1 MSGPAGALVHVED
14 GTGRQWGSG
23 FLADDR
29 GTVVTAYE
37 AVRDLPDILL
47 RPADGP
53 GRPVRV
59 GAVTLLPGSGLALL
73 CAPGLAAVPLPVAA
87 EEAARGAYV
96 LVAAGGWRQARVLG
110 PAPFAG
116 DGADGALAA
125 GLELAIGTDGRNAAR
140 PGGGAAGGPV
150 VEAATGQVVGVLTP
164 SLEVGRQGCFAVP
177 LRAAAQ
183 DAPGGALAA
192 LLARNEATVPALG
205 PGLNLAGALQLT
217 ATTVGSE
224 GPRGSSAPPVE
235 RPGTAAELAAFEDGP
250 CLVLGLVGAPGTGRT
265 TELAAFAARRA
276 AGACPAP
283 TVWLRGAD
291 LLPDDLD
298 VGDAARRA
306 LARAARIVEAAG
318 PAAPVEAAPRGD
330 ASPEE
335 VARLARRAGRP
346 LVLLL
351 DGPEEMP
358 PALAHRLSGWTTGT
372 AAWLARTGAK
382 LVVGCRPEYW
392 EQVCGLFP
400 GALRHAPAGPQQGRP
415 LTDCV
420 PLGDLPE
427 AAAAKARAR
436 YGLPDGLLAERHA
449 RHPLTL
455 RLLADVRR
463 ALPPGVPDPTT
474 DRRPGVDGAAPPLD
488 RDAVLSAY
496 LDLVCLRT
504 AVRLAAPHG
513 LRGTALRRVA
523 ARVAGRLHEAA
534 RRCLGPGQGELDR
547 ESFESLFPWGTGGG
561 RLGELSGWAS
571 AILTE
576 GLIIPAGAGYRFA
589 HEELGDWIQGAH
601 LDVDAAL
608 TALVHRWRAGGA
620 AGGDEEG
627 CVSRAGG
634 PLPGAKDW
642 DTEAAG
648 AGAAMRGG
656 ADDGVSAVGGAGEPA
671 DGAGER
677 ELPRATVRRRRR
689 MAERAA
695 AAESGRVRGGGA
707 DADGDVAADGQAHR
721 GGAAGRGRA
730 VDRAESGPTGRL
742 TARGTGPSAR
752 DGASPGDRA
761 GAGDQAAEAAFGLPD
776 AEGTGRLERGA
787 APGEEDV
794 PGRGR
799 ARAEAGAGLN
809 ARLGGPRVGKQ
820 AGPAGADSHGAGDGP
835 DEPAPAVPHTSGRAA
850 SRRAPAA
857 PPRTLPVP
865 RHRIGPVVE
874 ALLHLARN
882 RGEEELSRRLVG
894 LIEAAD
900 EFLTSDDTS
909 GPRVARVPRQQWAP
923 DRERGTPV
931 VDGPPEGDG
940 PEEGDGPPP
949 AGPSAYD
956 GVGASAGR
964 GARGTRAGGAEDV
977 PDRAGA
983 VDMAGARTSDG
994 ATAGPSLPGERWAMP
1009 EGASGGPGGP
1019 GGPGAR
1025 GRPTPRHSGAP
1036 HRTEPSVPA
1045 ATEPPAPYPTPP
1057 RTGRATWENACT
1069 PRGRTAA
1076 ARRSGG
1082 AGEPR
1087 DPRRALAPWWAVR
1100 LLGETLLRL
1109 PDCTPYAGVLRA
1121 LAGWVAERA
1130 RDHGVPPDFGPW
1142 FWAALALPAE
1152 ERADLLRRLVVADG
1166 TGGEDRFLAAAG
1178 EFLVADPGTVQ
1189 PLLCAWFT
1197 DDRRLPAL
1205 PAATVATAA
1214 QALLYTH
1221 RAGSADTL
1229 ADALVADGHERAD
1242 ELLATL
1248 AQEDPGAVCRGVARW
1263 SADPRPARRVAAV
1276 AYGLR
1281 AAPHAATD
1289 SDRELLRGAAAT
1301 LLSRTADAALHGGAL
1316 ALLVR
1321 DPVSRARYAAQ
1332 AAARFA
1338 AAQDPQLTAEALGTA
1353 LTTHPGPVLH
1363 AFRCRLAAPGSQAG
1377 DVLRVLAEETSPAV
1391 AADVAEFVR
1400 ALLRARPDTAGHV
1413 AAYAERRLEQ
1423 GGDAEAGALAR
1434 SAFRTGPPAVRAAL
1448 APLAAPGGAPAAAL
1462 RGELFEELLRD
1473 ESHPDVLEA
1482 LLVALVVRHDTRP
1495 GAAAGDRAGDAARL
1509 RGAVLRV
1516 GTALVRSTDGA
1527 RRLDRCLAELA
1538 RTVPGFAA
1546 HALAWYDEDPA
1557 GWRALVGA
1565 GGLRTIEDV
1574 AGPGA
1579 RTPPAGTPDAE
1590 RVPSAW
1596 HS

>member
-1 MSGPAGALVHVED
+1 MDDPPSQAPPPGRTEGPAGALLRVED
-14 GTGRQWGSG
+14 TTGRSLGSG

-37 AVRDLPDILL
+37 AVRGAAELL
-47 RPADGP
+47 VGRADGA
-53 GRPVRV
+53 GVAGPVRV
-59 GAVTLLPGSGLALL
+59 GAEAVTPLPGSGLALL
-73 CAPGLAAVPLPVAA
+73 RAPGLAAVPLPVAA
-87 EEAARGAYV
+87 GEAARGAYV

-140 PGGGAAGGPV
+140 PGGGAAGAPV
-150 VEAATGQVVGVLTP
+150 LDAATGQVVAVLTP

-177 LRAAAQ
+177 LRAAVR
-183 DAPGGALAA
+183 DAPDGALAA

-205 PGLNLAGALQLT
+205 AGLNLAGALQLT

-224 GPRGSSAPPVE
+224 GPQSPTAPPVE

-265 TELAAFAARRA
+265 TELAALAARRA
-276 AGACPAP
+276 AGASPAP

-298 VGDAARRA
+298 VGEAARRA

-318 PAAPVEAAPRGD
+318 GTAPDGAAPHED

-335 VARLARRAGRP
+335 VARLARRAGRS

-358 PALAHRLSGWTTGT
+358 PALAHRLSAWTTGT

-400 GALRHAPAGPQQGRP
+400 GALRHRPAGPQPGRP
-415 LTDCV
+415 VTDCV

-436 YGLPDGLLAERHA
+436 YGLADGLLAERHA

-463 ALPPGVPDPTT
+463 ALPPGVPDPAE
-474 DRRPGVDGAAPPLD
+474 RPDPDEDGSALPLD
-488 RDAVLSAY
+488 RDAVFSAY
-496 LDLVCLRT
+496 LDLMCLRT

-561 RLGELSGWAS
+561 RLGELPGCAS
-571 AILTE
+571 AVLTE

-589 HEELGDWIQGAH
+589 HEELGDWLQGAH

-608 TALVHRWRAGGA
+608 SALVHRWRVGGA
-620 AGGDEEG
+620 DGAGRG
-627 CVSRAGG
+627 
-634 PLPGAKDW
+634 
-642 DTEAAG
+642 AAG
-648 AGAAMRGG
+648 AGAEETPRGAESG
-656 ADDGVSAVGGAGEPA
+656 DGGAGGA
-671 DGAGER
+671 GDGAPVVAGVGCGVDGPGAGSGRRPGDGAE
-677 ELPRATVRRRRR
+677 EEALPRATVRRRRR

-695 AAESGRVRGGGA
+695 AEAGRGRVRGGGVA
-707 DADGDVAADGQAHR
+707 DAGSEGAGLGRGRDGAGTGRTGPVGTGRGADASPADGGR
-721 GGAAGRGRA
+721 VLGGGAAGPG
-730 VDRAESGPTGRL
+730 G
-742 TARGTGPSAR
+742 
-752 DGASPGDRA
+752 DGAEGSAG
-761 GAGDQAAEAAFGLPD
+761 GAGCGEGETVAPGPAAAEF
-776 AEGTGRLERGA
+776 
-787 APGEEDV
+787 
-794 PGRGR
+794 
-799 ARAEAGAGLN
+799 GLN
-809 ARLGGPRVGKQ
+809 A
-820 AGPAGADSHGAGDGP
+820 AHGAGRAGP
-835 DEPAPAVPHTSGRAA
+835 YGAGSAAPYGAADQRNRDAQTAPREGGRAA
-850 SRRAPAA
+850 SGGTPTA
-857 PPRTLPVP
+857 PRTLPVP

-882 RGEEELSRRLVG
+882 RGADELSRRLAD

-900 EFLTSDDTS
+900 EFLTAGEPPTEAE
-909 GPRVARVPRQQWAP
+909 ARVPRQQGSP
-923 DRERGTPV
+923 DRERATRV
-931 VDGPPEGDG
+931 VDDWAEGDEAG
-940 PEEGDGPPP
+940 TGGP
-949 AGPSAYD
+949 AGGSVPPNVRDGTAASRSAAEHVAEPSAP
-956 GVGASAGR
+956 SA
-964 GARGTRAGGAEDV
+964 AG
-977 PDRAGA
+977 
-983 VDMAGARTSDG
+983 S
-994 ATAGPSLPGERWAMP
+994 S
-1009 EGASGGPGGP
+1009 
-1019 GGPGAR
+1019 
-1025 GRPTPRHSGAP
+1025 AP
-1036 HRTEPSVPA
+1036 HS
-1045 ATEPPAPYPTPP
+1045 TPP
-1057 RTGRATWENACT
+1057 RTGRATWENVAT
-1069 PRGRTAA
+1069 PRARAA
-1076 ARRSGG
+1076 APRRPDG
-1082 AGEPR
+1082 AGAGA
-1087 DPRRALAPWWAVR
+1087 DPRPALAPWWAVR

-1109 PDCTPYAGVLRA
+1109 PDCTPYLGVLRV
-1121 LAGWVAERA
+1121 LAGWIVERA
-1130 RDHGVPPDFGPW
+1130 RERGVPQDFGPW
-1142 FWAALALPAE
+1142 FWTALALPAE

-1166 TGGEDRFLAAAG
+1166 TGGDDRFLAAAG
-1178 EFLVADPGTVQ
+1178 EFLVADARTAQ
-1189 PLLCAWFT
+1189 PLLCGWFA

-1221 RAGSADTL
+1221 REGRADTL
-1229 ADALVADGHERAD
+1229 VDALVADGHERAD
-1242 ELLATL
+1242 ELLSTL
-1248 AQEDPGAVCRGVARW
+1248 AEEDPGAVCRGVARW
-1263 SADPRPARRVAAV
+1263 AVDPRPARRVAAV

-1281 AAPHAATD
+1281 AAPYAA
-1289 SDRELLRGAAAT
+1289 SEADRELLRVAAAT

-1321 DPVSRARYAAQ
+1321 DPVSRGRYVEQ

-1338 AAQDPQLTAEALGTA
+1338 AAHDPQLTAAALGVA
-1353 LTTHPGPVLH
+1353 LATHPGPVLD
-1363 AFRCRLAAPGSQAG
+1363 AFRRRLAAPGSQVA
-1377 DVLRVLAEETSPAV
+1377 DVLRVLAEGAAPAV
-1391 AADVAEFVR
+1391 AAPATTFAAE
-1400 ALLRARPDTAGHV
+1400 LLRARPDTAGHV
-1413 AAYAERRLEQ
+1413 AAYAERRLAR
-1423 GGDAEAGALAR
+1423 GGADAEVGALVRA
-1434 SAFRTGPPAVRAAL
+1434 AFRTGPPSVRAAL
-1448 APLAAPGGAPAAAL
+1448 APLVAAPGDAPGAVL
-1462 RGELFEELLRD
+1462 RGELLEELLRD
-1473 ESHPDVLEA
+1473 ETHPDVLEA
-1482 LLVALVVRHDTRP
+1482 LLVALVVRHDARP
-1495 GAAAGDRAGDAARL
+1495 GAAPGERDGHAARL

-1516 GTALVRSTDGA
+1516 GTVLARAPEGG
-1527 RRLDRCLAELA
+1527 RRLDRRLAELA

-1546 HALAWYDEDPA
+1546 YALAWYDEDP
-1557 GWRALVGA
+1557 GVWRALVGS

-1574 AGPGA
+1574 AASGA
-1579 RTPPAGTPDAE
+1579 RTAPAGTPDAE